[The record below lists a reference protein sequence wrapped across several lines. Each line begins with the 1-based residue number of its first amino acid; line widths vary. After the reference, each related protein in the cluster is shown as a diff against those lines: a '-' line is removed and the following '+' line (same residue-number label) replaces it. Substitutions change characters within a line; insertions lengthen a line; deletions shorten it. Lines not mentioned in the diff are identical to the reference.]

1 MQISLQL
8 EGLSKDFIEVRNKTM
23 ELFSPLDIEDAVI
36 QSSDFGSPPNWHLA
50 HVTWFFQKVLE
61 KYSTI
66 NESLEGDFDLSYLN
80 SYYQKYG
87 SILKK
92 SDRGRY
98 PRPTVLQTIKYRKE
112 IEKLFL
118 DFLRFDNINSIGNLS
133 DLIRDVQTAINHERQ
148 HQELMVYDFKHYYSR
163 FINEND
169 NYIPKFNSSIKVS
182 EEVQKEMINIPG
194 GIFVMGYNGNGFC
207 YDNELPEHK
216 VYINDYKIDN
226 SLVTNEEFIEFIET
240 GGYQNYRYWLADGW
254 DIVTTEDWNSPLYW
268 SFDKDRNCWIKK
280 DFRGVH
286 EIIGGEPVTNVSYYE
301 ADAFCKWAKKRLPT
315 EAEWEKAA
323 SWDNRT
329 ESKTLY
335 PWGNDEVTNEHANL
349 LDMSIW
355 HPTEVGCFPKGKS
368 HFGCYQMIG
377 DVWEWTSSEYTLY
390 PGFVSTFDEY
400 TDKWAINQKVLRG
413 GCFATPRK
421 QIRNSYRN
429 YFKPY
434 ERILFSG
441 FRCAADA

>member
-8 EGLSKDFIEVRNKTM
+8 EGLSKDFIEVRKKTM
-23 ELFSPLDIEDAVI
+23 ELFSPLSIEDAVI

-66 NESLEGDFDLSYLN
+66 HTLLKDDIDLAYLN

-92 SDRGRY
+92 SERGKY

-118 DFLRFDNINSIGNLS
+118 DFLRFDDIHSIES
-133 DLIRDVQTAINHERQ
+133 PSELIRDIQTAINHERQ
-148 HQELMVYDFKHYYSR
+148 HQELMVYDFQHYYSR
-163 FINEND
+163 FIHEHD
-169 NYIPKFNSSIKVS
+169 NYIPKFNSSVTVS
-182 EEVQKEMINIPG
+182 EKVQKEMIGIPG
-194 GIFVMGYNGNGFC
+194 GIFVMGYKGSEFC
-207 YDNELPEHK
+207 YDNELPEHR

-226 SLVTNEEFIEFIET
+226 SLVTNKEFIEFIEA
-240 GGYQNYRYWLADGW
+240 GGYHNYRYWLADGW
-254 DIVTTEDWNSPLYW
+254 DLVTTEDWNSPLYW
-268 SFDKDRNCWIKK
+268 SFDKDRNKWTKK

-286 EIIGGEPVTNVSYYE
+286 GIRENEPVTNVSYYE

-323 SWDNRT
+323 SWDDST

-335 PWGNDEVTNEHANL
+335 PWGNNEVTSEHANL
-349 LDMSIW
+349 LDMPI
-355 HPTEVGCFPKGKS
+355 C
-368 HFGCYQMIG
+368 Q
-377 DVWEWTSSEYTLY
+377 YTLQ
-390 PGFVSTFDEY
+390 T
-400 TDKWAINQKVLRG
+400 
-413 GCFATPRK
+413 
-421 QIRNSYRN
+421 
-429 YFKPY
+429 
-434 ERILFSG
+434 
-441 FRCAADA
+441 